1 MTPRLPSAVLFAL
14 LAALAPVPA
23 GAGDSMAA
31 SVRLNVRGG
40 PGLDHEVL
48 DTLFV
53 GERVLV
59 NDCRGD
65 WCRITHVGMD
75 GWVFAPYLVAA
86 SFHQTWRA
94 SSGNLPATLYNEN
107 GATPDVGVLVGVDP
121 KRRCPPSHPF
131 C

>member
-1 MTPRLPSAVLFAL
+1 MTRLFAVLFAI
-14 LAALAPVPA
+14 LAALVPVPA
-23 GAGDSMAA
+23 GAGESMAA

-40 PGLDHEVL
+40 PGLDHAVL

-65 WCRITHVGMD
+65 WCRITHVGID
-75 GWVFAPYLVAA
+75 GWVFAPYLVVA

-94 SSGNLPATLYNEN
+94 TSGNLPATLANEN
-107 GATPDVGVLVGVDP
+107 AATPDIGVRVGVDP
-121 KRRCPPSHPF
+121 RHRCPPSHPF